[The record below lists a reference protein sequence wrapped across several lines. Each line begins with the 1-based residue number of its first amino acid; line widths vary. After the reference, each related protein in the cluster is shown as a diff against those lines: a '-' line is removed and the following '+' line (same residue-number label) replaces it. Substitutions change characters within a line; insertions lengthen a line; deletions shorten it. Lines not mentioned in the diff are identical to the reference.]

1 MVAPTFGISPEYIYT
16 TNPFTNIPQ
25 TITGLWYISAGIS
38 PTDFYLNITNDNS
51 VFDAI
56 IPPNNEW
63 NRIGTDCHKSGVVA
77 ITANLRQENEPS
89 QGLNQSNIAVKDI
102 QYYYRYVFADESTS
116 EWELIPRTV
125 EYNKSVV
132 QTPRWNAPQY
142 LLPNGPTGSQSSWA
156 TLSNEQIGGQETHK
170 SVQTLRC
177 FDYLAVTENSNAVGI
192 EYVFIIK
199 EFKQTTGDTTSYPGI
214 GWMNCADLHYPK
226 CVPWQGVNIAP
237 DQTWGDNNEYQYF
250 RSAPGSDSVNE
261 EPMTTNVLYA
271 ETPYAEYVNQFF
283 TDTQMQVPYVPPA
296 ETPYIGVQLNRAYVD
311 LPVAPSNLTD
321 WKGVDLLEAT
331 FSLELDQSGVRVT
344 NPIQARVN
352 TGATFINYQGAE
364 PTGAQESGFNRIKT
378 PV

>member
-1 MVAPTFGISPEYIYT
+1 MS
-16 TNPFTNIPQ
+16 
-25 TITGLWYISAGIS
+25 
-38 PTDFYLNITNDNS
+38 
-51 VFDAI
+51 
-56 IPPNNEW
+56 
-63 NRIGTDCHKSGVVA
+63 
-77 ITANLRQENEPS
+77 
-89 QGLNQSNIAVKDI
+89 NQ
-102 QYYYRYVFADESTS
+102 
-116 EWELIPRTV
+116 
-125 EYNKSVV
+125 
-132 QTPRWNAPQY
+132 
-142 LLPNGPTGSQSSWA
+142 
-156 TLSNEQIGGQETHK
+156 QIGGQETHK

-177 FDYLAVTENSNAVGI
+177 FDYLAVTENSNAVGV

-199 EFKQTTGDTTSYPGI
+199 EFKQTTGDTASYPGI
-214 GWMNCADLHYPK
+214 GWINCADLHYPK

-250 RSAPGSDSVNE
+250 RSAPGSNSVNE

-331 FSLELDQSGVRVT
+331 FSLELDQSGVRVP
-344 NPIQARVN
+344 NPIQERVN
-352 TGATFINYQGAE
+352 TGATFINYQGTE
-364 PTGAQESGFNRIKT
+364 STGAQKSGFNRIKT